1 MSGMGHSLY
10 LAWRYL
16 RFQWLKTVL
25 LIASITIVLFLP
37 AGLQALVDASSDHL
51 LRRAAATP
59 LVVGAQGSELELVLN
74 TLYFE
79 SRRPPALRYAE
90 AERVRSSGL
99 ARAIPVYCRFTA
111 RQRPIVGTTL
121 EYFEFRDVR
130 VARGRMLS
138 MLGECVVGAEVAR
151 ELQLEPGSTIT
162 SSPETMFDLAGVYPL
177 RMRVVGVLEA
187 TGEAEDRAI
196 FVDVRTAWII
206 EGLGH
211 GHQDLADPEAAEQI
225 LRREGN
231 EVVAN
236 ASVVQAA
243 EITPENVSTFHFHG
257 DRADFPLTAVIA
269 VPHDKKS
276 ETLLLGRYQAPNEP
290 AQIVRPLVVIERLLD
305 TVFTIRRYLLVAAAL
320 VGLVTLILVLLI
332 FLLSMRL
339 RQREIET
346 LVKIGAA
353 RGRIALVL
361 SLEVLLVL
369 GASLLLAAALTWGL
383 AQLSPYALRL
393 LLRG

>member
-1 MSGMGHSLY
+1 
-10 LAWRYL
+10 
-16 RFQWLKTVL
+16 
-25 LIASITIVLFLP
+25 
-37 AGLQALVDASSDHL
+37 
-51 LRRAAATP
+51 
-59 LVVGAQGSELELVLN
+59 
-74 TLYFE
+74 
-79 SRRPPALRYAE
+79 
-90 AERVRSSGL
+90 
-99 ARAIPVYCRFTA
+99 
-111 RQRPIVGTTL
+111 
-121 EYFEFRDVR
+121 
-130 VARGRMLS
+130 
-138 MLGECVVGAEVAR
+138 
-151 ELQLEPGSTIT
+151 
-162 SSPETMFDLAGVYPL
+162 
-177 RMRVVGVLEA
+177 
-187 TGEAEDRAI
+187 
-196 FVDVRTAWII
+196 
-206 EGLGH
+206 
-211 GHQDLADPEAAEQI
+211 
-225 LRREGN
+225 RREGN

-236 ASVVQAA
+236 ASMVQAA

-276 ETLLLGRYQAPNEP
+276 ETLLLGRYQAPKEP

-369 GASLLLAAALTWGL
+369 GA
-383 AQLSPYALRL
+383 
-393 LLRG
+393 